1 MEKVKNLNWFQKKI
15 IAWFVEDDEQKRLM
29 LTYNISLMNFRRFAE
44 DLLLD
49 VLTYRR
55 EGFVDVMLTKPEVDG
70 KRDGVQI
77 ELPL

>member
-1 MEKVKNLNWFQKKI
+1 
-15 IAWFVEDDEQKRLM
+15 M